1 MATNMVLSLKFRDKI
16 FINPIDVYL
25 DFKFHVLMVPF
36 LNDRMERVLVFKE
49 DREVILHPSSEVY
62 IQGSRCDLLKGD
74 RKFFSTGLKYT
85 YCFLD
90 NEDASFLSTYST
102 SSSFLPLTQQSVAVG
117 TSVEVSLGSISGSGV
132 ADPWVG
138 FASHLR
144 ILLDTTIA
152 VGYQHSTMVALTT
165 EE

>member
-1 MATNMVLSLKFRDKI
+1 MVLAFKFKDKV
-16 FINPIDVYL
+16 FINPVDVYL
-25 DFKFHVLMVPF
+25 DLKFHVLMVPF
-36 LNDRMERVLVFKE
+36 LNDRMDRVLILKE

-62 IQGSRCDLLKGD
+62 VQGSRCDLLKGD
-74 RKFFSTGLKYT
+74 REFFSTGFKYT
-85 YCFLD
+85 YCFFD
-90 NEDASFLSTYST
+90 NEDTSFLPTYST